1 MFRVRLLLV
10 AFFLHPTLFV
20 FGSSAVRGAARCSSA
35 TRENMMENWSF
46 RVNKTKSNMWQ
57 EGESRTHTHTQSSEE
72 RLPSIQTDRRDL
84 MKNPHAMHVF
94 NSLIELH
101 QGSRSLSEFAPS
113 LGRSRIYIF
122 YVPMLVVRR
131 RRRERKQLTIIIPAK
146 CVCVDVVRLYPQQT
160 APRLAEKEP
169 KLN

>member
-10 AFFLHPTLFV
+10 AFFHPTLFV
-20 FGSSAVRGAARCSSA
+20 FGSSAMRGAVRCSTLRA
-35 TRENMMENWSF
+35 NMMENWSF

-57 EGESRTHTHTQSSEE
+57 EGESRTHTQSSEE

-113 LGRSRIYIF
+113 LGRSRILYF
-122 YVPMLVVRR
+122 FLCSHACRSATTWAKAAHHHYTGEMCVPRR
-131 RRRERKQLTIIIPAK
+131 RSSIIPSANSTEARR
-146 CVCVDVVRLYPQQT
+146 VNR
-160 APRLAEKEP
+160 
-169 KLN
+169 N